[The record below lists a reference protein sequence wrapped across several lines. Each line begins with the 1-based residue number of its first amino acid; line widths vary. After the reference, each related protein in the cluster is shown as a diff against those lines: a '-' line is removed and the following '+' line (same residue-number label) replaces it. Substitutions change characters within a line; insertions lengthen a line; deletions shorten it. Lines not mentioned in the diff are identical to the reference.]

1 MSPQR
6 LLTLTGL
13 TAATA
18 LGVAALPSAS
28 LAASDSSS
36 GSTPSQEAVSGNWS
50 GYVASG
56 TQFKSVS
63 GSWVQPAASCSSGQ
77 SYAAFWVGIG
87 GASQGSNALEQ
98 TGTQSDCNSSGQTSY
113 YAWYELVPAAPVQVS
128 MAVHPGDKISA
139 KVTVSGNTVYVS
151 LNNDTTGGS
160 FSKTLQTS
168 SIDTSSA
175 EWIAE
180 APSQCDSGGNCT
192 PLPLAD
198 FSNVA
203 FSGATATDSSGHT
216 GPINDSSWSSQPV
229 ALSPSQGGSGFSSQ
243 FTSTDSQSSSAGAQA
258 SSLSSDGSSFSVAYE
273 PNGPTVSGSGG
284 AGGDGNSGGYG
295 GGVPGGS
302 GYPGVG
308 DPAYGGGGSGY
319 GGGGYGYGGG
329 GYGYGGGG
337 YGYGGGGY
345 GYGGDP
351 YGAYGGD
358 GVGVG
363 GYTITLY

>member
-18 LGVAALPSAS
+18 LGVAAIPSAS

-63 GSWVQPAASCSSGQ
+63 GSWVQPAASCNSGQ
-77 SYAAFWVGIG
+77 SYSAFWVGIG

-98 TGTQSDCNSSGQTSY
+98 TGTQSNCNSNGQTSY

-139 KVTVSGNTVYVS
+139 KVTVTGNNVYVS
-151 LNNDTTGGS
+151 LNNETTGGS

-180 APSQCDSGGNCT
+180 APSECSSGGNCT
-192 PLPLAD
+192 PLALAD
-198 FSNVA
+198 FSNVD

-216 GPINDSSWSSQPV
+216 GTISDSAWSSQAV
-229 ALSPSQGGSGFSSQ
+229 ALSPSQDGSGGFGSQ

-273 PNGPTVSGSGG
+273 PNGPTVSGSAG
-284 AGGDGNSGGYG
+284 AGGDGYSGGYG

-319 GGGGYGYGGG
+319 GDGGYGYGYGGG
-329 GYGYGGGG
+329 GYS
-337 YGYGGGGY
+337 YGGGGY

-358 GVGVG
+358 GLAGVG
-363 GYTITLY
+363 GYTISLY